1 MARRPVPL
9 GLYPSGAPCSGY
21 APPCDNS
28 GVSRLRE
35 LETRLDHTEKQL
47 HLLQQISRFMVRNM
61 PLGEA
66 LQKAVSLVVE
76 FMASDSCLLYLVEGD
91 ELVLVASNAPKPD
104 SIGRV
109 RLKLSEG
116 LTGWVARE
124 RRMLT
129 ISREAYSDPRFKLF
143 TDLPEDTFEAFLSAP
158 VIVRGRVA
166 GVINVQHRDP
176 HFHSGGEMELLSTVG
191 EQLGCLVALA
201 TADLKALDTAHVLDL
216 VMFPAG
222 AARG

>member
-1 MARRPVPL
+1 
-9 GLYPSGAPCSGY
+9 
-21 APPCDNS
+21 
-28 GVSRLRE
+28 VSRIRE

-47 HLLQQISRFMVRNM
+47 HLLQQISRFMVRNT

-66 LQKAVSLVVE
+66 LQRAVSLVVE
-76 FMASDSCLLYLVEGD
+76 FMNSDSCLLYLRDGE

-104 SIGRV
+104 SLGRV
-109 RLKLSEG
+109 RLKMTEG

-129 ISREAYSDPRFKLF
+129 ISREAYSDSRFKLF

-176 HFHSGGEMELLSTVG
+176 HFHSGGEMELLTTVG

-201 TADLKALDTAHVLDL
+201 TADLKVLDTAHVLDL
-216 VMFPAG
+216 ILAPSG
-222 AARG
+222 AVRG